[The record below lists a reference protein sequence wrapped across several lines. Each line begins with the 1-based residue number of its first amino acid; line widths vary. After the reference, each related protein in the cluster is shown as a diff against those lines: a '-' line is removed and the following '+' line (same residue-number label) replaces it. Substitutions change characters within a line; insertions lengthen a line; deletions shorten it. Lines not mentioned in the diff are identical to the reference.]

1 MGNHL
6 TDKIKWCRSLIF
18 KKMSTCFLSYKLIS
32 GLLAHF
38 RAHRSVPT
46 VYFRLRKQGFSPGW
60 ITSSFSLG
68 NTRKWRSW
76 GCWYDQHSSSINKFH
91 FPVQSKLPHSFHTYM
106 KNEVFQIDFNFS
118 FIHFLSFFLFFNF
131 YPFILRVN
139 WIGYMEW
146 VLSIQYKDLNV
157 C

>member
-32 GLLAHF
+32 GCLLISGHTGLF
-38 RAHRSVPT
+38 QLYISDCGSKVL
-46 VYFRLRKQGFSPGW
+46 VLVGLRQVFLWETQETNIAGDAGMTDIVLVSTNSIFQY
-60 ITSSFSLG
+60 SL
-68 NTRKWRSW
+68 N
-76 GCWYDQHSSSINKFH
+76 
-91 FPVQSKLPHSFHTYM
+91 
-106 KNEVFQIDFNFS
+106 S
-118 FIHFLSFFLFFNF
+118 FIPFTLTWKMKFFTLILIFPSCIFFLFFLFFNF

>member
-1 MGNHL
+1 M
-6 TDKIKWCRSLIF
+6 RSNDAEVWFSRKCLLAF
-18 KKMSTCFLSYKLIS
+18 SSYKLIS
-32 GLLAHF
+32 GCLLISGHTGLF
-38 RAHRSVPT
+38 QLYISDCGSKVL
-46 VYFRLRKQGFSPGW
+46 VLVGLRQVFLWETQETNIAGDAGMTDIVLVS
-60 ITSSFSLG
+60 
-68 NTRKWRSW
+68 
-76 GCWYDQHSSSINKFH
+76 NKFH

-118 FIHFLSFFLFFNF
+118 FVHFLSFFLFFNF